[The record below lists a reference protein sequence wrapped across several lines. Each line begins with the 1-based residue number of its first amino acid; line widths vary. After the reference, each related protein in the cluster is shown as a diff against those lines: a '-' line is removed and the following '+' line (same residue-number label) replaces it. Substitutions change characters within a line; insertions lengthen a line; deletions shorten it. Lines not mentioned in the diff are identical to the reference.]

1 MIDIAL
7 LPTKAMVD
15 TNVFMRGVL
24 GDRPEEP
31 SSVLCVEFCNAMLD
45 KKLRIFVAAPTLAEV
60 IRHQGKRVPRTQ
72 GIVVVPF
79 DDRAA
84 ELLGMTLSMGKLH
97 VSKAASGASLTYL
110 KYDSM
115 IMACALRSGV
125 PVFVTMDSDHH
136 PLAKDTS
143 IRVEHPSA
151 FRAPQRTIFDLLS
164 AGAAKEQGGG

>member
-7 LPTKAMVD
+7 LPAKAMVD

-24 GDRPEEP
+24 GDRPAEP
-31 SSVLCVEFCNAMLD
+31 SSALCVEFCDAMIA
-45 KKLRIFVAAPTLAEV
+45 KRCPIFIAAPTLAEV

-72 GIVVVPF
+72 GITVVPF

-84 ELLGMTLSMGKLH
+84 EALGLHLPMAKLH
-97 VSKAASGASLTYL
+97 ESKAVSGASLTYL

-115 IMACALRSGV
+115 IMACAARSGV

-136 PLAKDTS
+136 PLAATTG
-143 IRVEHPSA
+143 IRVEHP
-151 FRAPQRTIFDLLS
+151 RTFQAS
-164 AGAAKEQGGG
+164 QGSLFSRLGS